1 MALVR
6 RHRTGAQADAA
17 AVPDRARQSPCR
29 RAHRR
34 DRGGG
39 YRRDDRGAVDFFVP
53 IKQSNLDE
61 IARRPAGEFF
71 EALELACIRS
81 TPAGRISRFRRC
93 LEFDKGARRRACS
106 IKRDIRPADARIQ
119 KLRRNGQPLRYR
131 QTRNQPLKQLLECR
145 GERCLRNIRVRST
158 KLPNSVRVGLQ
169 EEDDAHGLLPPKL
182 AARVIITQEDHAIAE
197 ISTLP
202 FVICWGVSD
211 WQRASTPSPK
221 WAFHP
226 TSPLLVRASKVRSG
240 ANPAVRLRFGRW
252 PGWLRNPKFDPI
264 D

>member
-1 MALVR
+1 MGHQFRKMRGVTRACLVR

-202 FVICWGVSD
+202 FVILGSF
-211 WQRASTPSPK
+211 RLAASVNAEPK
-221 WAFHP
+221 VGLPPDLAVARSRQQGP
-226 TSPLLVRASKVRSG
+226 VRGKSCRSI
-240 ANPAVRLRFGRW
+240 AVW
-252 PGWLRNPKFDPI
+252 
-264 D
+264 

>member
-1 MALVR
+1 MGHQFRKMRGVTRAWLLS
-6 RHRTGAQADAA
+6 GGIAQALKQTQQRCRIVLGNRLVGARIAA
-17 AVPDRARQSPCR
+17 IGAEATV
-29 RAHRR
+29 
-34 DRGGG
+34 G
-39 YRRDDRGAVDFFVP
+39 DDRGAVDFFVP

-202 FVICWGVSD
+202 FVILGSF
-211 WQRASTPSPK
+211 RLAASVNAEPK
-221 WAFHP
+221 VGLPPDLAVARSRQQGP
-226 TSPLLVRASKVRSG
+226 VRGKSCRSI
-240 ANPAVRLRFGRW
+240 AVW
-252 PGWLRNPKFDPI
+252 
-264 D
+264 